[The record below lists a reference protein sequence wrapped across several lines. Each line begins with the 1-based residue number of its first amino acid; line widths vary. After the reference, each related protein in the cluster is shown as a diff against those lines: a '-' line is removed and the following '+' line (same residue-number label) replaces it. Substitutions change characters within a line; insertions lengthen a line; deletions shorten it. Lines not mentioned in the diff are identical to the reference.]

1 MDNWSKFWSME
12 DFNFL
17 TTINCPIIKNR
28 KEQRKE
34 IQMKNDIYRMKRR
47 RRKKEKKCAARL
59 SGEFRV
65 YGAVV
70 SLKEWKQ
77 INYNYYIDLY
87 VHI

>member
-1 MDNWSKFWSME
+1 ME
-12 DFNFL
+12 DFNFF

-59 SGEFRV
+59 SEEFRV

-77 INYNYYIDLY
+77 INYNYYID
-87 VHI
+87 